1 MPGDIFGN
9 GICMTLAGESH
20 GRAVNVILSGVPSG
34 IEVDEETIAAYLRKR
49 MGIPAI
55 STPRREKD
63 DFEIL
68 SGVYNG
74 HTTGT
79 PIAVLIPNE
88 DMKSA
93 DYDRLRG
100 IARPGHGDY
109 TNSVRFGGFEDP
121 RGGGHTSGRITAG
134 IVAAGGILIPA
145 LERKGI
151 KIGCHI
157 LSVGDIR
164 DRDFEDTDSDIAL
177 LHGSD
182 VAVLDP
188 AAKEKMIETIRD
200 TASARD
206 SIGGV
211 LECVMTGLPAGIGD
225 PLFDSVE
232 SVISHAVF
240 SIPGV
245 KGIEFGGGF
254 ELSRMKGSSAND
266 SFSVRGGKI
275 VTETNNCG
283 GILGGITDGMPVTF
297 RVAVKPTPSI
307 GLPQKTVDY
316 NKMEETEITVEGRH
330 DACIA
335 SRIPVIVESAAAAAI
350 SDLLERINGEGWL
363 AE

>member
-20 GRAVNVILSGVPSG
+20 GKAINVILTGVPSG
-34 IEVDEETIAAYLRKR
+34 IEVDEKTIASFLRKR

-74 HTTGT
+74 RTTGT
-79 PIAVLIPNE
+79 PIAVLIPNG
-88 DMKSA
+88 DMKSS
-93 DYDRLRG
+93 DYDKLRG

-157 LSVGDIR
+157 LSIGDVC
-164 DRDFEDTDSDIAL
+164 DRGFENEDSDIDY
-177 LHGSD
+177 LHGAD

-188 AAKEKMIETIRD
+188 SAKEKMIEAIK
-200 TASARD
+200 AAAAGRD

-211 LECVMTGLPAGIGD
+211 LECVIIGLPAGIGD

-266 SFSVRGGKI
+266 RFALEDGRV

-307 GLPQKTVDY
+307 GLPQKTVDFG
-316 NKMEETEITVEGRH
+316 KMEETEVTVEGRH

-335 SRIPVIVESAAAAAI
+335 SRIPVIVESAAAAAVA
-350 SDLLERINGEGWL
+350 DLLERINEEGWL
-363 AE
+363 AK